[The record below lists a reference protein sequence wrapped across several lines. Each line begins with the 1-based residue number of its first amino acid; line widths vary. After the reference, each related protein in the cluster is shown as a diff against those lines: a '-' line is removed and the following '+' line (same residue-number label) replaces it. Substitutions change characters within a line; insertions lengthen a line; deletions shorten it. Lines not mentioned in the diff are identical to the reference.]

1 MSSRRSARAATKAPV
16 KYTSDSEGS
25 DFGEKKS
32 KRTSKKAVQATP
44 KKSKKRSQPSDDET
58 EKTPKRRRKSPETL
72 AAELADKSK
81 KQEEK
86 AANQKAKLRWE
97 DWLKEN
103 DVSGELL
110 DAEPER
116 EDCVTQTDALKL
128 YNLKAN
134 ELITLKHFEKPNQYG
149 GQTKLFP
156 TADVKK
162 VAFRK
167 YGLLA
172 GVTDEQQI
180 LEKGEEV
187 WEKEYTALIELEIIS
202 SRGSRHSNDAQS
214 TPKKSKGEP
223 ASKPKTPKSKTPK
236 QKWAA
241 YVEEHN
247 VGDEKLSEEPDD
259 GINQSD
265 SKAHFQLL
273 PGDLV
278 CLPHFPK
285 PNQKYGNTTKLFKKA
300 DVQALAYRKAATVAG
315 IEEGD
320 DVEAFLGKGQELLES
335 AAPATS
341 KTKDVTGAQES
352 VDQKE

>member
-1 MSSRRSARAATKAPV
+1 MSSRRSARAAT
-16 KYTSDSEGS
+16 
-25 DFGEKKS
+25 
-32 KRTSKKAVQATP
+32 KKAVQATP

-103 DVSGELL
+103 DVSGKLL

-116 EDCVTQTDALKL
+116 EDCVTQTDALKH

-172 GVTDEQQI
+172 GETDEQQI

-187 WEKEYTALIELEIIS
+187 WAKEYAALIELKIIGS
-202 SRGSRHSNDAQS
+202 HGSRHSNDAQS
-214 TPKKSKGEP
+214 TLKKPKEES

-236 QKWAA
+236 QNWAA

-341 KTKDVTGAQES
+341 KTKDVTGAQDS
-352 VDQKE
+352 VEQND

>member
-25 DFGEKKS
+25 DFGGKKP
-32 KRTSKKAVQATP
+32 KRTIKKAVQATL
-44 KKSKKRSQPSDDET
+44 KKSTKRPQPSDDEI
-58 EKTPKRRRKSPETL
+58 EKMPKRRRKSPETL

-86 AANQKAKLRWE
+86 AANQKAKQRWE
-97 DWLKEN
+97 AWLKEN
-103 DVSGELL
+103 DVSGKLL

-116 EDCVTQTDALKL
+116 EDCVTKTDALKH

-134 ELITLKHFEKPNQYG
+134 ELITMRHFEKSNQYG

-156 TADVKK
+156 AVEVKN

-172 GVTDEQQI
+172 GLTDEQEI
-180 LEKGEEV
+180 LKKGEEM
-187 WEKEYTALIELEIIS
+187 WEKEYAALIELRIIS

-214 TPKKSKGEP
+214 IPKKPKEEP
-223 ASKPKTPKSKTPK
+223 ASKPKTPKSKTLK
-236 QKWAA
+236 QRWAA
-241 YVEEHN
+241 YVEEHI
-247 VGDEKLSEEPDD
+247 VGDQKLSEEPED

-265 SKAHFQLL
+265 SKANFQLL

-300 DVQALAYRKAATVAG
+300 DVQTLAYRKAVTIAG
-315 IEEGD
+315 IEEDGD
-320 DVEAFLGKGQELLES
+320 VQDSLSKGQGLLGS
-335 AAPATS
+335 TGSATS

-352 VDQKE
+352 TAQED